1 MGKPFAYD
9 ETLIQTP
16 NFNQLLKA
24 IKNIPNKKVSFC
36 IKIEQIANE
45 YFRFKTDYYGETF
58 HKGKV

>member
-9 ETLIQTP
+9 ETLILTP

-24 IKNIPNKKVSFC
+24 IKNIPNKKVLY
-36 IKIEQIANE
+36 IDEKIVNE
-45 YFRFKTDYYGETF
+45 YFRLKTDYYGETF